1 MIKAKEFVEQYNA
14 TDTMMKESFIRDHI
28 VNDYVPYTRKIAK
41 SKNIINATSKTDVD
55 GNSIYCTNSPSRFL
69 LFTMNL
75 IEEYT
80 DIDVTYE
87 DNIVGTFD
95 LLDSNGLVALLLNAM
110 PQNDRKMF
118 QMVFD
123 MVRDDAFESERSLVG
138 WMDNKVNAIKMM
150 INGIPWDEIIEG
162 MVEKAVANNS
172 DVIETK

>member
-41 SKNIINATSKTDVD
+41 SKNIINATSKIEVD
-55 GNSIYCTNSPSRFL
+55 GESIYCVNSPSRFL

-80 DIDVTYE
+80 DIEIDYE
-87 DNIVGTFD
+87 KSIVETFD
-95 LLDSNGLVALLLNAM
+95 LLDSNGLIALLLNAM

-123 MVRDDAFESERSLVG
+123 MVRDDAYESERSLVG
-138 WMDNKVNAIKMM
+138 WMDNKINAMKMM
-150 INGIPWDEIIEG
+150 IGSVPWDEF
-162 MVEKAVANNS
+162 VEKAVEKAEEKIN
-172 DVIETK
+172 EE